1 MKNTKIVAISFFGL
15 MFLMMALLTIGCVS
29 SIFILN
35 FAIGPI
41 ICALIMSVVFASF
54 TWCIIDSFKRGYKEF

>member
-29 SIFILN
+29 SIFSLN
-35 FAIGPI
+35 FAIGPT
-41 ICALIMSVVFASF
+41 ICALIMSAVFASF